1 MFQYSIEKDVKRE
14 NSIVYNR
21 LNIYGMIHLFD
32 YSDLYLAS
40 FHNGGMI
47 VIINAGEC
55 KYKKEMKYYIDL
67 TFIIDD
73 AYDVGYSRIC
83 HFSDFISFQKTFH
96 EIINVFNDIRYNQIM
111 LDDIYDLFSYIF
123 EPFDEITDIFEPFD

>member
-1 MFQYSIEKDVKRE
+1 MFQYSIKKNIKRE
-14 NSIVYNR
+14 NSIIYNR
-21 LNIYGMIHLFD
+21 LNIYGMIHLCD

-47 VIINAGEC
+47 VIINVGE
-55 KYKKEMKYYIDL
+55 YKHKNEMEYYIDL
-67 TFIIDD
+67 AFIIDD
-73 AYDVGYSRIC
+73 EYDVGYSRIC
-83 HFSDFISFQKTFH
+83 YLNDFITFRKIFH